1 MRSRRRRRA
10 SELKAAVA
18 SRLGSRRAAGVAA
31 VLAVALIVA
40 ASLAFS
46 RVGGVEPTGRT
57 TYVTV
62 SMTHMRYSRPT
73 IEVPAGN
80 RLVISL
86 RNDDEDM
93 VHDLVLENGE
103 KSGRLAPG
111 ESTRMDVGVVD
122 HDIAGWCS
130 VSGHRQMGMTLDIVA
145 TGTDA
150 ADASGD
156 STTAAGDAADDMDL
170 LADPGPDFT
179 PYDASLPRLGPW
191 SRLRW
196 SSPPRW

>member
-1 MRSRRRRRA
+1 MRSRRRRWA
-10 SELKAAVA
+10 YELKAAVA
-18 SRLGSRRAAGVAA
+18 SRLGSRSAATLAA
-31 VLAVALIVA
+31 VVAVVLVVA

-62 SMTHMRYSRPT
+62 SMSHMRYSRPT
-73 IEVPAGN
+73 IEVPAGD

-93 VHDLVLENGE
+93 VHDLVLDTGTD
-103 KSGRLAPG
+103 SGRLAPG
-111 ESTRMDVGVVD
+111 KSTRMDVGVVD

-130 VSGHRQMGMTLDIVA
+130 VPGHRQMGMTLDIVA

-150 ADASGD
+150 GDASGD
-156 STTAAGDAADDMDL
+156 PTATATGSAADDMD
-170 LADPGPDFT
+170 
-179 PYDASLPRLGPW
+179 
-191 SRLRW
+191 
-196 SSPPRW
+196 